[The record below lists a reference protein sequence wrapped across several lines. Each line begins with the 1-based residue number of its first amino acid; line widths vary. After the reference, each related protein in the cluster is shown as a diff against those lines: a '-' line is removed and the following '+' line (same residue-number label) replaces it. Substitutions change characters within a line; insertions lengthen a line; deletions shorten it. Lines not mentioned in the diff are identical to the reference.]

1 MPLPKL
7 TRRLFAR
14 AVWRSVKDDALKI
27 IADLVAE
34 GMTPDEARD
43 YALEEIR
50 DLLPYLRGPIH
61 RALTRLAVRIDDA
74 VEWQWVKSEKLRDW
88 LEAYDDIGPL
98 LRASAD
104 LAIRILSRDQEGGGT
119 AAPLR

>member
-7 TRRLFAR
+7 TRRIFAR
-14 AVWRSVKDDALKI
+14 AVWRSIKDDALKI
-27 IADLVAE
+27 MSDLVAE
-34 GMTPDEARD
+34 GMTPEEARD
-43 YALEEIR
+43 YALEEVR

-61 RALTRLAVRIDDA
+61 RALSSLGDRLDERA
-74 VEWQWVKSEKLRDW
+74 EWAWVKSEKLRDW
-88 LEAYDDIGPL
+88 LEAYDDVGPL

-119 AAPLR
+119 IAPLR